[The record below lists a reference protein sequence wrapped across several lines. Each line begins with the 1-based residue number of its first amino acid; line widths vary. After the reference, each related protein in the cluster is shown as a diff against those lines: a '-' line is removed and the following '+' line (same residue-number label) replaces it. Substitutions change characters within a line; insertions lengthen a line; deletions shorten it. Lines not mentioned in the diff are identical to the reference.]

1 MTTKP
6 EAAVSSET
14 SVSSETAML
23 SGAEMVVQS
32 LIEEGVEQI
41 FGYPGGSVLD
51 IYDALH
57 AKTAEIKHVL
67 VRHEQAATHMADG
80 YTRSTGKPGVVLVC
94 SGPGATNTVNRYCH
108 RLYGLNPNDCYF
120 W

>member
-1 MTTKP
+1 M
-6 EAAVSSET
+6 
-14 SVSSETAML
+14 AML

-57 AKTAEIKHVL
+57 EKTDKIKHVL

-80 YTRSTGKPGVVLVC
+80 YARATGKPGVVLVC
-94 SGPGATNTVNRYCH
+94 SGPGATNTVTVIAT
-108 RLYGLNPNDCYF
+108 P
-120 W
+120 

>member
-6 EAAVSSET
+6 ECAQ
-14 SVSSETAML
+14 L

-57 AKTAEIKHVL
+57 AIMEH
-67 VRHEQAATHMADG
+67 
-80 YTRSTGKPGVVLVC
+80 Y
-94 SGPGATNTVNRYCH
+94 GPGTLATDE
-108 RLYGLNPNDCYF
+108 LYENAVRALCKAQGKEFDPVG
-120 W
+120 

>member
-6 EAAVSSET
+6 
-14 SVSSETAML
+14 ETAML

-57 AKTAEIKHVL
+57 AKTDEIKHSQKDNIKISL
-67 VRHEQAATHMADG
+67 
-80 YTRSTGKPGVVLVC
+80 K
-94 SGPGATNTVNRYCH
+94 NTIAILLGFFLYDNRKQTYS
-108 RLYGLNPNDCYF
+108 LEFTYKK
-120 W
+120 

>member
-1 MTTKP
+1 M
-6 EAAVSSET
+6 
-14 SVSSETAML
+14 AML

-57 AKTAEIKHVL
+57 EKTDKIKHVL

-80 YTRSTGKPGVVLVC
+80 YARSTGNPGVVLVC
-94 SGPGATNTVNRYCH
+94 LVLVQPTPLPVL
-108 RLYGLNPNDCYF
+108 RLPIWILSR
-120 W
+120 